1 MGEGGPTYDLNEIK
15 HRVAGGAFVIT
26 LQARRDAYD
35 LGFDVKDM
43 RDCVLELSTS
53 DFHKSMRSR
62 RFPGRYQEVYRPV
75 YAGFG
80 LYVKIQMLSN
90 GPVVI
95 VSFKLR

>member
-62 RFPGRYQEVYRPV
+62 RFPGRYQDVYRPV